1 MRLLRSAKNVVDKD
15 KNEKIVPKFESVEVV
30 LEHFNLNKYDY

>member
-15 KNEKIVPKFESVEVV
+15 KNEKIVPKFESVK
-30 LEHFNLNKYDY
+30 LF